1 MIEALIGWSALSL
14 ALIIIVTWKESGKNE
29 GR

>member
-1 MIEALIGWSALSL
+1 MIEALVGWLSVSL
-14 ALIIIVTWKESGKNE
+14 ALIIIVTWKESGKSE

>member
-1 MIEALIGWSALSL
+1 MIEALIGWLSLSL
-14 ALIIIVTWKESGKNE
+14 ALIIIVTWKESGKN